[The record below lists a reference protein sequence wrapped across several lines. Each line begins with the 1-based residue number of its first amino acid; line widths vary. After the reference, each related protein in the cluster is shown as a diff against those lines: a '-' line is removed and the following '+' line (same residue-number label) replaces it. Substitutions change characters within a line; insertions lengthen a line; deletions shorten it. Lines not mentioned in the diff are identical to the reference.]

1 MTPGTYRKQHQNVAN
16 MASSDS
22 VNHQIPATSSPR
34 ILLGP
39 SHVQGE
45 TTLFNMSFFGFGH
58 VRKKKSTQIHLL
70 MQALLDHLSASGLM
84 VKTIQLSSIE
94 VIG

>member
-1 MTPGTYRKQHQNVAN
+1 MTPGIYKKQHQNVAD

-22 VNHQIPATSSPR
+22 VNHQIPATSSAR

-39 SHVQGE
+39 SPFSV
-45 TTLFNMSFFGFGH
+45 FGFGH
-58 VRKKKSTQIHLL
+58 VRKKKKKKSTQIHLL